1 MKMRIQLARLGAAW
15 AIWLGLGTAALAQ
28 TPTDTAHI
36 CRDRPTLLRK
46 LAALPCGILATD
58 SVPVILAKIEQ
69 FLDAYQPNPAYPDD
83 LYAKES
89 VRQALH
95 SVKKGGYGIGA
106 VIIGPSGQILHG
118 AHNAQLTKFR
128 SDLHAEM
135 NLLNEFEDDSAF
147 VGYRHKY
154 VYRPGLT
161 VFSSTEPCPMC
172 FIRLATVGVNTKY
185 CAPGPDD
192 GMANRVGCLPLYWRE
207 LAAKNPVS
215 HGQSA
220 PVLQQLAHVLFYSYL
235 LDNRMP

>member
-1 MKMRIQLARLGAAW
+1 MKEKLTRLAAAW
-15 AIWLGLGTAALAQ
+15 VVWLSLATAALAQ
-28 TPTDTAHI
+28 TPADTALI

-46 LAALPCGILATD
+46 LVALPCGIQSAD
-58 SVPVILAKIEQ
+58 SLPVMLAKIER

-83 LYAKES
+83 PYAKES
-89 VRQALH
+89 VRQALI

-118 AHNAQLTKFR
+118 AHNAQLTKLR

-135 NLLNEFEDDSAF
+135 NLLNEFEEDSAF
-147 VGYRHKY
+147 AQYRHKY

-192 GMANRVGCLPLYWRE
+192 GMVNRVGCLPLYWRE
-207 LAAKNPVS
+207 LAAKNQIS

-220 PVLQQLAHVLFYSYL
+220 PV
-235 LDNRMP
+235 